1 MNLDYDYFKFL
12 GEYDS
17 TLEYDIGDMCT
28 INGEVYVY
36 TTKTTTEP
44 SLINIATT
52 LPFYTYTIE
61 KEFEPR
67 ICKQCG
73 APLYGNV
80 CEYCGTRY

>member
-17 TLEYDIGDMCT
+17 TLEYDIDDMCI
-28 INGEVYVY
+28 INGEVYIY

-44 SLINIATT
+44 IATT

-61 KEFEPR
+61 KEFKPR